1 MMIDATIIKAH
12 QHGAEAKKIKKN
24 QAIGCSKARLTT
36 PIHTVCEANGRS
48 NNTLP
53 NRRSLI

>member
-1 MMIDATIIKAH
+1 MIDATIIKAH

-48 NNTLP
+48 ITLY
-53 NRRSLI
+53 LTVGH